1 MPSDA
6 GSYTVTPEAA
16 SVSPGTSS
24 NYSSIYNGTSYTI
37 NQAASVLSLAAA
49 TVRYGDTLNVTTLLT
64 NGAGT
69 GAITYDITSG
79 AACAITSSTTLTV
92 TNASGTC
99 TLRGQK
105 AADTN
110 YSANSATATITF
122 ATRLITVKSNNAS
135 KVTNATEP
143 NLNGYSITSGTLY
156 GSDTIT
162 VTGSR
167 TTPNEVIGTYDITP
181 SVTFTPTG
189 LSDSYTVTLETGT
202 ITISSASLTART
214 ISVTD
219 PGAKTFGGG
228 NFTLTST
235 TDNGSDSD
243 GTKSYSGSTDSICTL
258 TSGGVVTIVAA
269 GTCTVSVTIS
279 AGTTNAAATSSSR
292 NITINKATQTI
303 TFTQPSS
310 LANGSSQSLSASASS
325 GLTVTITSNDTGKC
339 TVSGTTVTGQSVGT
353 CSLTASQGGNGNYD
367 PATDVT
373 RTFEI
378 TAPGRSKS
386 SQTISLAGATI
397 RNGVA
402 HTMSATGYS
411 GTGAITY
418 SLNSGSWIGNRN
430 SSSGQRG

>member
-181 SVTFTPTG
+181 SVTFTPI
-189 LSDSYTVTLETGT
+189 LCYT
-202 ITISSASLTART
+202 
-214 ISVTD
+214 
-219 PGAKTFGGG
+219 P
-228 NFTLTST
+228 
-235 TDNGSDSD
+235 
-243 GTKSYSGSTDSICTL
+243 
-258 TSGGVVTIVAA
+258 
-269 GTCTVSVTIS
+269 
-279 AGTTNAAATSSSR
+279 
-292 NITINKATQTI
+292 
-303 TFTQPSS
+303 
-310 LANGSSQSLSASASS
+310 
-325 GLTVTITSNDTGKC
+325 
-339 TVSGTTVTGQSVGT
+339 
-353 CSLTASQGGNGNYD
+353 
-367 PATDVT
+367 
-373 RTFEI
+373 
-378 TAPGRSKS
+378 
-386 SQTISLAGATI
+386 
-397 RNGVA
+397 
-402 HTMSATGYS
+402 
-411 GTGAITY
+411 
-418 SLNSGSWIGNRN
+418 
-430 SSSGQRG
+430 